1 MSPRQPRR
9 GASGPTTLT
18 FLGAAGNVTGSRFLL
33 EVNGYRLLIDCGLY
47 QEREYASRNWDPFAV
62 DPASIDAVLLTHA
75 HLDHTGYFPRLV
87 RDGFRGP
94 AWCTP
99 ATADLAEILFNDAAR
114 INVEDARFK
123 KRRHRREGRR
133 GPHPEVPLYTTVDAR
148 RAIGLLR
155 SVEYHRSWEVVPGV
169 RAEFRDAGHILGS
182 SSITLRVPGAEGER
196 TITFSG
202 DIGRSHQPPLLDPE
216 PLVDS
221 DYVVVESTYGDRQ
234 HEDGDPTAQL
244 EEIVNSTVEAGGN
257 IVIPAFAIGRTQDV
271 LLNLKRL
278 TEERRIPRLL
288 TFLDSPMATSVT
300 GLYRRHQHLLDPEFA
315 NEFRSRH
322 SPFDFPG
329 LDFVRSVEASKAIN
343 HLGGSAVIIAGAG
356 MCNGGRIKHHL
367 VSNIG
372 RPESTIAFVGY
383 QARGTL
389 GRRIVDGDDPVR
401 ILGHQRDVRARIA
414 NVRGF
419 SAHADQE
426 GLQRWLES
434 GTRPGQV
441 FVVHGEAE
449 ASRTFADLVSARGLE
464 VTVPTFEQRIEIR

>member
-1 MSPRQPRR
+1 MSPRRPRD
-9 GASGPTTLT
+9 ADGPTALT

-33 EVNGYRLLIDCGLY
+33 EVGGHRVLIDCGLY
-47 QEREYASRNWDPFAV
+47 QEREFASRNWDRFAV
-62 DPASIDAVLLTHA
+62 EPSTIDAVVLTHA
-75 HLDHTGYFPRLV
+75 HLDHSGYLPRLV
-87 RDGFRGP
+87 RDGFTGP

-123 KRRHRREGRR
+123 KRRHQREGRR
-133 GPHPEVPLYTTVDAR
+133 GPHPEVPLYTVADAR
-148 RAIGLLR
+148 RAIGQLR
-155 SVEYHRSWEVVPGV
+155 GVEYHRSWEVAPGV

-182 SSITLRVPGAEGER
+182 ATLTLHVPGAGGQR

-202 DIGRSHQPPLLDPE
+202 DLGRANQPPLLDPE

-221 DYVVVESTYGDRQ
+221 DYVVVESTYGDRR
-234 HEDGDPTAQL
+234 HEDVDVAAQL
-244 EEIVNSTVEAGGN
+244 EEIVNSTVAAGGN

-271 LLNLKRL
+271 LLHLKRL
-278 TEERRIPRLL
+278 IEAGRIPRLL
-288 TFLDSPMATSVT
+288 VFLDSPMATSVT
-300 GLYRRHQHLLDPEFA
+300 SLFRRHRALLDPEFA
-315 NEFRSRH
+315 QEFRGRQ

-329 LDFVRSVEASKAIN
+329 LHFVRSVEESKAIN
-343 HLGGSAVIIAGAG
+343 HLGGSAVVIAGAG

-389 GRRIVDGDDPVR
+389 GRRIVDGDNPVR
-401 ILGHQRDVRARIA
+401 ILGPERDVRARIA

-419 SAHADQE
+419 SAHADQA
-426 GLQRWLES
+426 GLLRWLES
-434 GTRPGQV
+434 GRRPGQV
-441 FVVHGEAE
+441 LVVHGEAE
-449 ASRTFADLVSARGLE
+449 ASASFASTVHARGLD
-464 VTVPTFEQRIEIR
+464 VTVPAFGQRVEIR